1 MVRKLFIERII
12 VISLALVL
20 LHFYLTFFG
29 KDYSHDKSKEQ
40 KNLFFK
46 PIIN

>member
-1 MVRKLFIERII
+1 MVRKLFIEQII

-29 KDYSHDKSKEQ
+29 KDRSHDKSREQ
-40 KNLFFK
+40 KKTFFK